1 MKQKQNL
8 LVIILS
14 MLIFAGVV
22 GGLQW
27 FVAWQDTHYTKRLS
41 HEVDYTLPNAKNSK
55 LTNAQTLAVILD
67 YPSAIKFKSD
77 VLEAGGLNVESIAQ
91 QVTGVTL
98 PTVKVKSVEKR
109 VYHSEN
115 GQVVTAF
122 AVTATDE
129 DNDIEF
135 EYVPNN
141 QLIVSF
147 QWIGQHVA
155 IDEQQVLQNWQ
166 RNIKLPV
173 KHTAYLADG
182 EISQMYSKTIDYR
195 LTHSQSNLLLM
206 PV

>member
-22 GGLQW
+22 SGLQW

-55 LTNAQTLAVILD
+55 LTNTQTLAVILA

-77 VLEAGGLNVESIAQ
+77 VLEAGGINVAGITQ
-91 QVTGVTL
+91 QVTGIAL
-98 PTVKVKSVEKR
+98 PTIKVKSVEKR
-109 VYHSEN
+109 IYHYEN
-115 GQVVTAF
+115 GEVVTAF
-122 AVTATDE
+122 AVTATDA

-135 EYVPNN
+135 EYVPSN

-147 QWIGQHVA
+147 QWISQHVA

-182 EISQMYSKTIDYR
+182 EVSQLYSKTIDYR

>member
-1 MKQKQNL
+1 M
-8 LVIILS
+8 
-14 MLIFAGVV
+14 
-22 GGLQW
+22 
-27 FVAWQDTHYTKRLS
+27 
-41 HEVDYTLPNAKNSK
+41 
-55 LTNAQTLAVILD
+55 
-67 YPSAIKFKSD
+67 
-77 VLEAGGLNVESIAQ
+77 
-91 QVTGVTL
+91 
-98 PTVKVKSVEKR
+98 
-109 VYHSEN
+109 
-115 GQVVTAF
+115 VTAF

-182 EISQMYSKTIDYR
+182 EISQMYSKAIDYR